1 MVRTVAASAL
11 KQELSSSTPS
21 NDLSVESLQMT
32 LPTLPQESSDA
43 ISILA
48 SNTTS
53 TVTTIKRS
61 PVGGHVEAAMENYT
75 HIDRPAHIAVLTQSI
90 FTGSSEER
98 YTANL
103 AATANTAITTV
114 VRRDPVCGLEET
126 AMNNYSHI
134 DYPLSFKSA
143 RGPQALKDDN
153 PTLTTYAQT
162 PTTFDSGNKQQS
174 RAPQVFMAVI
184 PKNFTKTINK
194 SSWPSSNWIPSVEKV
209 GRFIGD
215 I

>member
-1 MVRTVAASAL
+1 
-11 KQELSSSTPS
+11 
-21 NDLSVESLQMT
+21 MT
-32 LPTLPQESSDA
+32 LPTLPQESSNP

-48 SNTTS
+48 SNTAS
-53 TVTTIKRS
+53 TVTTIKRNS
-61 PVGGHVEAAMENYT
+61 VGGYVEAAMGNYT
-75 HIDRPAHIAVLTQSI
+75 HIDRPAHIAALTQSMVI
-90 FTGSSEER
+90 ERSEKR
-98 YTANL
+98 FTANL
-103 AATANTAITTV
+103 AAATNTAITTV

-126 AMNNYSHI
+126 AMNNYSRI

-153 PTLTTYAQT
+153 PTVTTYAQT

-215 I
+215 IGYKSKLIILPPSKGNGS